1 MSESSTKPYFI
12 RALHEWC
19 TDNGYTPHIVVH
31 VDENTLVPRGYIS
44 DGQITLN
51 LGLLATNQ
59 LDLNNEFISF
69 QARFGGKT
77 EDIWVPIKAVSAI
90 FVRETG
96 AGMGFEV
103 GEGDDISESREDV
116 ADLESADID
125 AADINATDKQTA
137 LNLTEGLAAH
147 TAKQTTGDK
156 IIKASHLKVTP
167 PIANERPR
175 HKTNQDV
182 TSKPKR
188 PHLTIVK

>member
-77 EDIWVPIKAVSAI
+77 EDIWVPVKAVSAI
-90 FVRETG
+90 FARETG

-116 ADLESADID
+116 IDSDSTDLEVADSE
-125 AADINATDKQTA
+125 TA
-137 LNLTEGLAAH
+137 LNLIEGS
-147 TAKQTTGDK
+147 T
-156 IIKASHLKVTP
+156 SHK
-167 PIANERPR
+167 ANE
-175 HKTNQDV
+175 TTQDEA
-182 TSKPKR
+182 SKPRR

>member
-77 EDIWVPIKAVSAI
+77 EDIWVPVKAVSAI
-90 FVRETG
+90 FARETG

-103 GEGDDISESREDV
+103 GEGDDISESSEDV
-116 ADLESADID
+116 ADLE
-125 AADINATDKQTA
+125 AAELNVEH
-137 LNLTEGLAAH
+137 NLTEGSTSHKANP
-147 TAKQTTGDK
+147 TT
-156 IIKASHLKVTP
+156 
-167 PIANERPR
+167 
-175 HKTNQDV
+175 QDEA
-182 TSKPKR
+182 SKPKR